1 MAKRRRSRIYVKC
14 GRYYGDFRDL
24 GGKLEA
30 LIPNGEKRATRDA
43 DIAADLANARV
54 KVLEA
59 RRRGIGLIGIGEVD
73 GLGKFAEY
81 HLERKHQLGEA
92 TDWSLGGVQLA
103 LERACAFFG
112 VDKPLTAITV
122 TAVQD
127 WATWLRRYPGRNG
140 HKALSDG
147 AVRHH
152 LNALSNLYRR
162 AILERKLPL
171 GANPVAA
178 WSQGKPRGRP
188 QEAKWLEV
196 HEAAL
201 LLEACKTYRV
211 NRVYTVNAD
220 DDQDYEAIG
229 DLHALIATHLL
240 TGGRPAEVRGLLRTD
255 VNFDRKTVTFRPN
268 AFRRLKTEGSSR
280 TVPLWPQLER
290 SLRDYLAGPHAPTGE
305 LLFPSLH
312 RRVRGDTAERMLTD
326 VRGALDRIAQVAGW
340 EPGEIR
346 SKMFRHT
353 YCAARLQTLDQGA
366 PVSIF
371 TVSRELGHGAET
383 LVKRV
388 YGHLGTMRHRT
399 EVVEYLPTVVQQ
411 IGDAATRK
419 AFRERFAAVRKLA
432 LVA

>member
-1 MAKRRRSRIYVKC
+1 MRKRKNGRVYLKS

-30 LIPNGEKRATRDA
+30 LIPQGEKRATQDH

-59 RRRGIGLIGIGEVD
+59 KRRGIGLIGIGEVE
-73 GLGKFAEY
+73 GLGKYAQH
-81 HLERKHQLGEA
+81 HLERKKQLAEA
-92 TDWSLGGVQLA
+92 TDWTLNGVELQ
-103 LERACAFFG
+103 LERACEFFG
-112 VDKPLTAITV
+112 IDKPLTAITV
-122 TAVQD
+122 TDVQD

-140 HKALSDG
+140 HKTLSDG

-152 LNALSNLYRR
+152 LNTLSNLYRR

-171 GANPVAA
+171 GTNPVAA
-178 WSQGKPRGRP
+178 WSKGKPRGRP

-201 LLEACKTYRV
+201 LLEACKTYKPS
-211 NRVYTVNAD
+211 D
-220 DDQDYEAIG
+220 SDGEQDYEAIG
-229 DLHALIATHLL
+229 DLPALIATHLL
-240 TGGRPAEVRGLLRTD
+240 TGGRPAEVRGLLRSD
-255 VNFDRKTVTFRPN
+255 VHFDRKTVTFRPN
-268 AFRRLKTEGSSR
+268 AFRRLKTEGSWR
-280 TVPLWPQLER
+280 VVPLWPQLEKI
-290 SLRDYLAGPHAPTGE
+290 LRDYLNGPTAPTGE

-312 RRVRGDTAERMLTD
+312 RRVRGDKAERMLTD
-326 VRGALDRIAQVAGW
+326 VRGALDQVAQVAGW
-340 EPGEIR
+340 QPGEIR

-353 YCAARLQTLDQGA
+353 YCAARLQTLDHGA

-383 LVKRV
+383 LVKQV

-399 EVVEYLPTVVQQ
+399 EVVEYSPSVVKE
-411 IGDAATRK
+411 IGDATTRK
-419 AFRERFAAVRKLA
+419 AFRERFNAVRKLQ